1 MAYIDGYVAAVPNT
15 NKQAYLE
22 LAAKMAGVFRKHGA
36 TRVMETWQDD
46 VPEGKLT
53 SFPMAVKRE
62 TGESIIFSWIEWPS
76 KAARN
81 EAWKTVMSDPAMQ
94 GASDL
99 FDGKRMIFGGFDVIL
114 DV

>member
-1 MAYIDGYVAAVPNT
+1 MAYIDGYVAAVPNA

-53 SFPMAVKRE
+53 SFPMAVRRE

-76 KAARN
+76 KDARN

-114 DV
+114 DA